1 MMIAAARNPIIRAAS
16 GISAPS
22 FFGRI
27 AIVATLGLVPFLTA
41 AEIHVDPALP
51 GFAPS
56 SPLTGN
62 ISATGDDDMQSLME
76 SWETL
81 FNQSYPS
88 VTVRLDVSSS
98 AKAGQNLA
106 AGAEMAFVGRKLL
119 DDELAIVTHAWGY
132 PPTLVVVAG
141 GSYDDKD
148 MTHAEM
154 VWVNPANP
162 IRGLTLAQL
171 DAIFGEERKRGAP
184 RAVKTW
190 GDLGLTGDWA
200 DKLVHAFR
208 HRSVGVTQFINEVV
222 LKNGPWR
229 KDVSVLDKAKEVPP
243 LVARD
248 KYAIGLAG
256 IGFAKSVDVRAV
268 PISPSADQSFVAP
281 TLENV
286 ANRSYPL
293 SRVIYIYVNKPP
305 GAPITPL
312 VREFLRAILSKDGQE
327 AALHEGFLPLSC
339 DLANVEL
346 AKIN

>member
-1 MMIAAARNPIIRAAS
+1 MIAAARNQIVRTAS
-16 GISAPS
+16 GISATS
-22 FFGRI
+22 RFGRVV
-27 AIVATLGLVPFLTA
+27 IVATLGLLPFLVS

-56 SPLTGN
+56 NALTGK

-76 SWETL
+76 SWEAL
-81 FNQSYPS
+81 FKRAHPA
-88 VTVRLDVSSS
+88 VEVRLDVSSS
-98 AKAGQNLA
+98 ALAGTALA

-119 DDELAIVTHAWGY
+119 VDELAIVTRAWGY

-184 RAVKTW
+184 RAIDTW

-200 DKLVHAFR
+200 DKPVHAFR

-222 LKNGPWR
+222 LKNGAWR
-229 KDVSVLDKAKEVPP
+229 KSVPVLDKAKEVPP
-243 LVARD
+243 TVARD
-248 KYAIGLAG
+248 KYSIGLAG
-256 IGFAKSVDVRAV
+256 IGFAKGLDVRAV

-305 GAPITPL
+305 GATVTPL

-327 AALHEGFLPLSC
+327 AALHEGFLPLSS
-339 DLANVEL
+339 DWANAES
-346 AKIN
+346 AKLN